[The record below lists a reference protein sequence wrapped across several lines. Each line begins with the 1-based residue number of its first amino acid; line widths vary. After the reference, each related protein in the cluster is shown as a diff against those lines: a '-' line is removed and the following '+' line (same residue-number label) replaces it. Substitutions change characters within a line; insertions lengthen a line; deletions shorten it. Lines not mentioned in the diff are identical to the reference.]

1 MALKR
6 SRVRLPPGPP
16 LIRMEKTNPYR
27 LSPAVEPFHYDIEL
41 QPNLADFTFSGK
53 ETVSISI
60 LEPTSKVVLHSL
72 DLKVTT
78 AALLFPAGSEP
89 LKPQRISRSKKMET
103 ITLHFAQSLPPGSAE
118 LRLEF
123 KGELNDKMHGF
134 YRTSYNVDGV
144 KKWGAATQFE
154 ATDARRAFPCWD
166 EPDRKATFAVTLTV
180 PEHLTALSNMP
191 VLRETKRDDG
201 WKTVVFDKTP
211 HMSSYL
217 LAFVIANL
225 EFLEATDRHGVP
237 IRVWTNPGKREQGRF
252 ALEAGCHTLAYFA
265 DWFGLPYAFP
275 KLDMVALPDFAAGAM
290 ENWGLVTY
298 RETALLID
306 PENSSAAAHQRV
318 AEVVDHEL
326 AHQWFGNYTT
336 MKWWTDLWLN
346 EGFASYMGPKASDHH
361 FPEWDTWTQ
370 YVAQRYMGALHE
382 DSLKNTHP
390 VEVPVRNPHEIRE
403 VFDAISYSKGSVI
416 NRMLEHYLGEDA
428 LRKGLNRYLTRH
440 AFGNATTDDLWQA
453 IEEASGKPV
462 QAMMSSYTRQPGYP
476 VLIVKSKQKAG
487 EIALELKQKRFLV
500 DGSND
505 SKRTLWRVPVGVL
518 TSGSTQT
525 QTAFEYMDARR
536 HKISVPLSDGGWV
549 KLNPGQS
556 GFYRVAYP
564 KDLWARLV
572 RAVETGA
579 MPTLDR
585 LGILDDAFALARAGD
600 LDTATAL
607 SALQAYQSEKDYSI
621 WTEIAGVFSVL
632 DNLLSGRPNREPFHE
647 YARQFFQPLATERGW
662 DKKAGDGHLDVM
674 LRSLALRNLG
684 GYGDSATIAEA
695 RNRFE
700 LFRQQGKLD
709 PNLRSTV
716 YSLVAEN
723 GGETEW
729 EELLGVYERTDLHE
743 EKVRVLHSAG
753 NFRHAE
759 VLNRLMQFSL
769 SEKVRPQDTPIV
781 LTSSASQPLGRAIA
795 WEFLKQNWDLFVER
809 YHGGGIGLLSRLLA
823 IATGFTAKE
832 QLEDVEA
839 FFQKHR
845 VPGTERTVKKTLEI
859 LRSNITWLERDGNEI
874 EAYFVGQQH
883 QV

>member
-1 MALKR
+1 MKKPNPY
-6 SRVRLPPGPP
+6 RLPPG
-16 LIRMEKTNPYR
+16 
-27 LSPAVEPFHYDIEL
+27 VEPLHYDIEL
-41 QPNLADFTFSGK
+41 QPNLADFMFSGK
-53 ETVSISI
+53 ETVGISI
-60 LEPTSKVVLHSL
+60 LEPTSKVVLHAL
-72 DLKVTT
+72 DLKVAD
-78 AALLFPAGSEP
+78 AAIRSPTSSEP
-89 LKPQRISRSKKMET
+89 LKPQRISRSRKMET
-103 ITLHFAQSLPPGSAE
+103 ITLDFGQPLPAGPAE
-118 LRLEF
+118 LNLKF

-134 YRTSYNVDGV
+134 YRTSYHVDGV

-191 VLRETKRDDG
+191 VLQETSRDDG

-211 HMSSYL
+211 RMSSYL
-217 LAFVIANL
+217 LAFVIADL
-225 EFLEATDRHGVP
+225 EFLEARDRHGVP
-237 IRVWTNPGKREQGRF
+237 IRVWTNPGKREQGHF

-306 PENSSAAAHQRV
+306 PENSSEAAHQRV

-390 VEVPVRNPHEIRE
+390 VEVPVRNPYEIRE

-416 NRMLEHYLGEDA
+416 NRMLEHYLGEKA
-428 LRKGLNRYLTRH
+428 LRNGLNRYLTRH

-453 IEEASGKPV
+453 IEETSGKPV
-462 QAMMSSYTRQPGYP
+462 QAMMSSYTRQAGFP

-487 EIALELKQKRFLV
+487 NIALELKQKRFLV
-500 DGSND
+500 DGSDD
-505 SKRTLWRVPVGVL
+505 SKKALWRVPVGVL
-518 TSGSTQT
+518 TSENSQPH
-525 QTAFEYMDARR
+525 FEYMDGRR
-536 HKISVPLSDGGWV
+536 HKITVPLTDGGWV
-549 KLNPGQS
+549 KINPGQS

-564 KDLWARLV
+564 KDLWGRLI
-572 RAVETGA
+572 RAVEAGA

-607 SALQAYQSEKDYSI
+607 SVLRAYHSEKDYSI
-621 WTEIAGVFSVL
+621 WMEICGVFSML
-632 DNLLSGRPNREPFHE
+632 DNLLSARPSREPFHQ
-647 YARQFFQPLATERGW
+647 YARQFFLPVASERGW
-662 DKKAGDGHLDVM
+662 DRKPEDGHLDVM
-674 LRSLALRNLG
+674 LRSLALRHLG
-684 GYGDSATIAEA
+684 GYGDSATIEEA
-695 RNRFE
+695 RNRLE

-709 PNLRSTV
+709 PNLRQTV

-723 GGETEW
+723 GGEKEW
-729 EELLGVYERTDLHE
+729 EELLGVYDATDLHE
-743 EKVRVLHSAG
+743 EKVRVLQGAG
-753 NFRHAE
+753 NFRNAE
-759 VLNRLMQFSL
+759 ILNRLMQFSL

-781 LTSSASQPLGRAIA
+781 LTSSASHSLGRSIA
-795 WEFLKQNWDLFVER
+795 WGFLKQNWDLFVER
-809 YHGGGIGLLSRLLA
+809 YHGGGIGLLARLLG
-823 IATGFTAKE
+823 IASGFVAKE
-832 QLEDVEA
+832 QLEDVES
-839 FFQKHR
+839 FFQQHR
-845 VPGTERTVKKTLEI
+845 VPGTERTVKKTLEV

-874 EAYFVGQQH
+874 EAYFVGQQR
-883 QV
+883 QA